1 MIIEKNLTFFPV
13 KIFLSSNQEKK
24 SQQSLLSI
32 IIILICVSYDD
43 SFRAKVVDEMGNP
56 IAGANIELVGTDIG
70 TSTDLE
76 ICNILNDL
84 DSEDIVTFKNDS
96 LDVVSIFNN
105 LIADTAAF
113 LVLSNKN
120 SWKISIDTMGYFI
133 LFAPQEADSYFV
145 ALDASIELQLFSS
158 NGTQIEANNSKVSL
172 ANIAGCSDI
181 RTRHAYDG
189 LSGAYLV
196 KVFNP
201 NVSSFHVVL
210 LNTSLPPSSNF
221 SVNLNT
227 VFVGDTITF
236 VNQSQVGSYP
246 LLTYAWNFGDNTIK
260 NDSSIVMHAYADTGY
275 FSPSLTVSD
284 GYLFNTTTKNNHIR
298 VIAGEN

>member
-1 MIIEKNLTFFPV
+1 MKWFFNISLVIGSTFF
-13 KIFLSSNQEKK
+13 LSGCSEVFNEYESK
-24 SQQSLLSI
+24 S
-32 IIILICVSYDD
+32 VS
-43 SFRAKVVDEMGNP
+43 
-56 IAGANIELVGTDIG
+56 G

-84 DSEDIVTFKNDS
+84 DAVDIATFKNDS
-96 LDVVSIFNN
+96 LDVIGIFNS

-113 LVLSNKN
+113 LHLSNKN
-120 SWKISIDTMGYFI
+120 SWKISIDTVGYFI

-145 ALDASIELQLFSS
+145 ALDASIDLQLFTG
-158 NGTQIEANNSKVSL
+158 NGTQIEVNNSEVSL
-172 ANIAGCSDI
+172 ANIAGCPDI

-201 NVSSFHVVL
+201 NVSSFHMVL
-210 LNTSLPPSSNF
+210 LNTSLPPASNF
-221 SVNLNT
+221 SVNFNT
-227 VFVGDTITF
+227 VFVGDTIIF

-246 LLTYAWNFGDNTIK
+246 LLTYTWNFGDNTIN
-260 NDSSIVMHAYADTGY
+260 NDSSVVIYAYADTGY

-284 GYLFNTTTKNNHIR
+284 GYLFNTNIKNNHIR

>member
-1 MIIEKNLTFFPV
+1 MKWLFNISLVLVSTFLLFGCSEV
-13 KIFLSSNQEKK
+13 FNEYESK
-24 SQQSLLSI
+24 S
-32 IIILICVSYDD
+32 VS
-43 SFRAKVVDEMGNP
+43 
-56 IAGANIELVGTDIG
+56 G

-96 LDVVSIFNN
+96 LDVVSTFNS
-105 LIADTAAF
+105 LISDTAAF
-113 LVLSNKN
+113 LILSNKN
-120 SWKISIDTMGYFI
+120 SWKISIDTTGYFI
-133 LFAPQEADSYFV
+133 LFVPQEADSYFV

-158 NGTQIEANNSKVSL
+158 NGTQIEANNSEVSL
-172 ANIAGCSDI
+172 ANIAGCPDI

-201 NVSSFHVVL
+201 NVSSFHMVL

-260 NDSSIVMHAYADTGY
+260 NDSSVVLYAYADTGY

-284 GYLFNTTTKNNHIR
+284 GYLFNTTTKKNHIR
-298 VIAGEN
+298 VITGEN